1 MTHADKLIASQYIV
15 KQAYANYLGM
25 GGNTYSPDP
34 VIKGL
39 ATHNMGTN
47 TSNMTTNHL
56 ANTPVLSAPRT
67 TAIDPGAVSG
77 SSLQDILKSRAV
89 ATKKDPKSMFQKYM
103 GSAFDPNSRVDR
115 NKLKLLQSL
124 QDEGMNLEDVK
135 GNQANIY
142 KKMKGMK
149 F

>member
-34 VIKGL
+34 VIRGL
-39 ATHNMGTN
+39 ATHNLGNN

-56 ANTPVLSAPRT
+56 ANTPVLSAPA
-67 TAIDPGAVSG
+67 TAPV
-77 SSLQDILKSRAV
+77 V
-89 ATKKDPKSMFQKYM
+89 APKKDPKTMFQTYM
-103 GSAFDPNSRVDR
+103 GSAFDPNSRVDK
-115 NKLKLLQSL
+115 NKLKFLQGL
-124 QDEGMNLEDVK
+124 QDKGMNLEDVK
-135 GNQANIY
+135 GNYANIY
-142 KKMKGMK
+142 NKMKGML

>member
-15 KQAYANYLGM
+15 KQAYANYLSM

-56 ANTPVLSAPRT
+56 ANTPLLSAP
-67 TAIDPGAVSG
+67 AAAPV
-77 SSLQDILKSRAV
+77 V
-89 ATKKDPKSMFQKYM
+89 APKKDIKALFKSYM
-103 GSAFDPNSRVDR
+103 GSKFDPNSRVDR

-124 QDEGMNLEDVK
+124 QDEGMNLEDIK

>member
-34 VIKGL
+34 VIRGL
-39 ATHNMGTN
+39 ATHNLGNN

-56 ANTPVLSAPRT
+56 ANTPVLSAPA
-67 TAIDPGAVSG
+67 TAPV
-77 SSLQDILKSRAV
+77 V
-89 ATKKDPKSMFQKYM
+89 ATKKDPKAMFQKYM

-135 GNQANIY
+135 GNQANVY
-142 KKMKGMK
+142 NKMKGMR

>member
-56 ANTPVLSAPRT
+56 ANTPVLSAP
-67 TAIDPGAVSG
+67 AAAPVVSP
-77 SSLQDILKSRAV
+77 
-89 ATKKDPKSMFQKYM
+89 KKDPKSMFQKYM

>member
-1 MTHADKLIASQYIV
+1 MTNTDKFFLSQYLV
-15 KQAYANYLGM
+15 KQAYANYHTM
-25 GGNTYSPDP
+25 GGDVYNPDP

-39 ATHNMGTN
+39 ATHNLGDN

-56 ANTPVLSAPRT
+56 ANTQVLSEPKAAPMS
-67 TAIDPGAVSG
+67 AP
-77 SSLQDILKSRAV
+77 
-89 ATKKDPKSMFQKYM
+89 KKDPKTMFQEYM
-103 GSAFDPNSRVDR
+103 GSSFDPNSRVDK
-115 NKLKLLQSL
+115 NKLKFLQGL

-135 GNQANIY
+135 GNQAGIY